1 MASNDGDIKIGVS
14 VDKNGLKTG
23 LKQTEKEAKQTADN
37 ISQQGDN
44 STKGWKSAF
53 NSLGSLSKKGFSA
66 VSSAAKVAAQAS
78 IAAITGITAAMGG
91 LAVAGV
97 KYNASIETYQTSF
110 EVMTGSA
117 EKAAEVIDEL
127 KRVGAETPFELPE
140 LADTTQ
146 LLMNYG
152 FTADEAMD
160 KMMML
165 GDISQGSAD
174 KMSRIATAYGQM
186 SSAGKVQLEDI
197 KQMIEAGFN
206 PLQEISE
213 STGESMESLYD
224 RISNGTLSV
233 DEITAS
239 MERATSEGGKY
250 FQSMEKQSK
259 TFEGQ
264 MSTLKDNAQQLL
276 GDIMKPISEEMTNS
290 ILPAANEALST
301 LSSAFEEGGLEGMF
315 EAGAGVITNLLN
327 GMSSQLP
334 AVFNTATTILGSLV
348 QGIAMALP
356 SLINA
361 ALLVIQQFLT
371 TLSENGYQIAAGG
384 VQLMSELFNSISAK
398 LPELIPLA
406 VQAIANFVNGL
417 ISNLPQL
424 WDSGMQLLLSLT
436 QGIVDSIPDLVR
448 QVPTIIANFIG
459 SLIQHLPNILTTGV
473 QLLGELIKGIL
484 SAIPSLIAGLGD
496 VVTNMI
502 DYIGNIDWLE
512 VGMNIIKGIGS
523 GIANMG
529 SWLIDKAVSCVQGA
543 FDSVLGWLGIHSPS
557 RRAKKEIGYNW
568 VEGEAEGL
576 DEKTPELEKA
586 ATKSTQAAFDAS
598 KKEVASRFVSSA
610 QGRAYDHPAS
620 AYIGDSDDTDT
631 DSTDDAPIIINNQFV
646 VDSDTLVE
654 KTTKA
659 TIKKISRDQ
668 KGKGR
673 YKK

>member
-1 MASNDGDIKIGVS
+1 MANNDGSIKIGVS
-14 VDKNGLKTG
+14 VDESELKSGLK
-23 LKQTEKEAKQTADN
+23 KTEKEAKQTADDV
-37 ISQQGDN
+37 SDQGKK
-44 STKGWKSAF
+44 SSKGWKDSF
-53 NSLGSLSKKGFSA
+53 NEIGSLSKKGFSA
-66 VSSAAKVAAQAS
+66 VSSAAKTAAKAS
-78 IAAITGITAAMGG
+78 ITAIAGVTAAMGG
-91 LAVAGV
+91 LAAVGI

-117 EKAAEVIDEL
+117 EKAGEVIERL
-127 KRVGAETPFELPE
+127 KKVGAETPFELPQ

-174 KMSRIATAYGQM
+174 KMSRIAMAYGQM
-186 SSAGKVQLEDI
+186 SSAGKVQLEDV

-213 STGESMESLYD
+213 STGESMESLYQ
-224 RISNGTLSV
+224 RISDGTLAV

-250 FQSMEKQSK
+250 YQSMEKQSK

-315 EAGAGVITNLLN
+315 QAGAGVITNLLN

-334 AVFNTATTILGSLV
+334 AIFNTATTILGSLV
-348 QGIAMALP
+348 QGIASALP
-356 SLINA
+356 SLVNA

-371 TLSENGYQIAAGG
+371 TLAENGYQIAAGG
-384 VQLMSELFNSISAK
+384 VQMMSQLFNSISAK
-398 LPELIPLA
+398 LPELVPLA
-406 VQAIANFVNGL
+406 FQAIANFVNGL

-424 WDSGMQLLLSLT
+424 VDSGVQLLLSLV

-459 SLIQHLPNILTTGV
+459 SLIQHLPSILSTGV

-484 SAIPSLIAGLGD
+484 SAIPSLIVGIGD

-502 DYIGNIDWLE
+502 DYISSIDWLE

-523 GIANMG
+523 GIASMG
-529 SWLIDKAVSCVQGA
+529 KWLIDKAVGCVKGA
-543 FDSVLGWLGIHSPS
+543 FDTVKSWLGIKSPS
-557 RRAKKEIGYNW
+557 RKAKKEIGYNW

-576 DEKTPELEKA
+576 EEKTPELKKA

-598 KKEVASRFVSSA
+598 KREVASRFVSAA
-610 QGRAYDHPAS
+610 QGRSYDHPAS
-620 AYIGDSDDTDT
+620 AYIDTSNDP
-631 DSTDDAPIIINNQFV
+631 DNSTDEDGPIVINNQFI
-646 VDSDTLVE
+646 VDSDVLVD

-659 TIKKISRDQ
+659 TIKKISRNQ

-673 YKK
+673 YK

>member
-37 ISQQGDN
+37 VSKQGDN

-117 EKAAEVIDEL
+117 EKAAEVIDKL
-127 KRVGAETPFELPE
+127 KKVGAETPFELPE

-334 AVFNTATTILGSLV
+334 AIFNTATTILGSLV
-348 QGIAMALP
+348 QGIAAALP
-356 SLINA
+356 SLANA

-371 TLSENGYQIAAGG
+371 TLAENGYQIAAGG
-384 VQLMSELFNSISAK
+384 IQLISQLFDSISAK

-406 VQAIANFVNGL
+406 FQAIANFVNGL

-424 WDSGMQLLLSLT
+424 WDSGMQLLLSLV

-459 SLIQHLPNILTTGV
+459 SLIQHLPSILSTGV

-496 VVTNMI
+496 VVANMI
-502 DYIGNIDWLE
+502 DYIGNIDWLQ
-512 VGMNIIKGIGS
+512 VGINIIKGIGN
-523 GIANMG
+523 GIASMG
-529 SWLIDKAVSCVQGA
+529 KWLIDKAVGCVKGA
-543 FDSVLGWLGIHSPS
+543 FDTVKGWLGIKSPS

-568 VEGEAEGL
+568 VEGEAVGL
-576 DEKTPELEKA
+576 EEKTPELKKA

-610 QGRAYDHPAS
+610 KGRAYDHPAS
-620 AYIGDSDDTDT
+620 AYVDTSTDT
-631 DSTDDAPIIINNQFV
+631 DNPSDDDGPIVINNQFI
-646 VDSDTLVE
+646 VDSDVLVD

-673 YKK
+673 YK